1 MLPLL
6 FLVLG
11 LLAAAGAV
19 WLRLG
24 RTEGARSWVG
34 HVQQE
39 RMVLVTLPS
48 VALALVGVAALLA
61 GDHGTLTSLG
71 ALLVGVGVVAILVF
85 NAAAVRLP
93 RWSLP
98 GWYLTRTEHRRE
110 RGRRAP

>member
-11 LLAAAGAV
+11 LLTAAGAV

-24 RTEGARSWVG
+24 RTDGARSWVG

-48 VALALVGVAALLA
+48 VALVLVGVAALLA
-61 GDHGTLTSLG
+61 GDHGALASVG
-71 ALLVGVGVVAILVF
+71 ALLVGIGVVAILVF
-85 NAAAVRLP
+85 NTTAVPLP

-98 GWYLTRTEHRRE
+98 GWYLTRTAHRRR
-110 RGRRAP
+110 RGKKIP